1 MTNAEAIAIYSFVV
15 GLILAI
21 LGHTAI
27 GITLMGVTGTLGI
40 LIEE

>member
-21 LGHTAI
+21 IGHTAI
-27 GITLMGVTGTLGI
+27 GIALMGVTGALGI

>member
-21 LGHTAI
+21 LGHAAI
-27 GITLMGVTGTLGI
+27 GITLMGVTGALGI